1 MNIVLVVA
9 TIVAYMLAMIAIG
22 VNVSKKNKSTD
33 VFYLGGRQLGPF
45 VTAMS
50 AEASD
55 MSSWLLMGLPG
66 VALYGVLGSGG
77 TFAEAFW
84 TAAGLA
90 VGTYLNWLIVA
101 KPLRI
106 YSEHIDA
113 NTIPDFF
120 SNRFGEKKGVLLAIS
135 AIIIV
140 IFFVP
145 YTASGFASVGKLF
158 NTLFGVDYHVV
169 MIIGALVIA
178 IYTIL
183 GGFLASSFTDFVQSI
198 IMTIALAVV
207 LWFCISTGG
216 GWHNAINAPNTVV
229 PGYYHLNAPD
239 GSYTPL
245 TIVSNFA
252 WGLGYCGMPHILLRF
267 MAIADDKK
275 IKVSRRIASTWV
287 VISMGIAVLIG
298 VLGYAVAK
306 HEGYLDMPNFDPER
320 IVVYVA
326 DTISK
331 INPLAAII
339 GGLILSGILAST
351 MSTASGQ
358 MLAASSSVSENLVH
372 RFFYKDMPQDK
383 GILIARITVLG
394 ITILGCIFAW
404 NPDSSI
410 FRIVS
415 FAWAGFGASF
425 GPLMLCS
432 LFWRKTNLKGAIA
445 GVLSGGIMIFVWKF
459 LIAPMGGIFGI
470 YELLPS
476 FVIGLLVI
484 IIVSLATGGA
494 DEEVA
499 KKFDEVKAVRKSGI
513 SIAEDIANVE
523 SK

>member
-9 TIVAYMLAMIAIG
+9 TIVAYMIGMIAIG

-207 LWFCISTGG
+207 LWFCISIGG